1 MSNQVETIAAA
12 PPQRRR
18 RGARLVEWTLIIAI
32 CFSIVSLL
40 KLEPLA
46 RNSVQNHI
54 SEFDLPQTKN
64 QSVGTQHFQSSETLS
79 FNISDNAAP
88 AAAADAPV
96 ERVGSKQIEEGGES
110 ASTSRNEDICT
121 FCKGGILNEDL
132 MVPGT
137 GGNTCGSIKTISAG
151 HLNESHICEVIQKE
165 EKVCCPDTDESA
177 VGSKEEGS
185 VQVLEELNVN
195 FCGSNKWLGAPD
207 MTCEERAQILVSR
220 YQMSEQNAKSTLVV
234 KESGCQCI
242 LKEQNTTTS
251 PTIDLSLAK
260 YWNGYRIADGIKSY
274 RYESSIKDAS
284 KVCMRWPGSLLCK
297 YLTRTDQANNI
308 TVIVDIINQSKIDT
322 PDAHTTV
329 MHLRLGDGLCGQY
342 NDLSKWCRGAKT
354 GTENPTTRNC
364 WENDKDCFKSRG
376 GYIYAYPREYYEQV
390 ATELLKSVSNS
401 TTIVVVADP
410 RHWTRSTDH
419 RNGDYSIDFAYRD
432 NVISFFRSKGFI
444 VQIHQSSGKPDDDF
458 AYMCSARNFV
468 RGGGG
473 LSTLIS
479 SVVAAQGGRV
489 FDPRKF
495 SDVTPLPVNKLTN
508 IAK

>member
-1 MSNQVETIAAA
+1 MSNQVETTAA

-18 RGARLVEWTLIIAI
+18 RRARSVEWTLIIAI
-32 CFSIVSLL
+32 SFSIVSLL

-46 RNSVQNHI
+46 RNSVQNHV

-64 QSVGTQHFQSSETLS
+64 HLVGTQTFQSSKALS
-79 FNISDNAAP
+79 SNISDNAAP
-88 AAAADAPV
+88 AAAAAAV

-110 ASTSRNEDICT
+110 TSTSRNEDICT

-132 MVPGT
+132 IVPRA

-151 HLNESHICEVIQKE
+151 HLNDSDICEVIQKE
-165 EKVCCPDTDESA
+165 EKVCCPDTDKSA

-185 VQVLEELNVN
+185 VQVLEELNVK

-234 KESGCQCI
+234 KESGCRCI

-260 YWNGYRIADGIKSY
+260 YWNGYRIGDGIKSY
-274 RYESSIKDAS
+274 RYESSIRDAS

-308 TVIVDIINQSKIDT
+308 TVLVDIINQSKIDI
-322 PDAHTTV
+322 PAANTTV

-364 WENDKDCFKSRG
+364 WENDKDCFKSIG

-390 ATELLKSVSNS
+390 ATELLKSVNNS

-410 RHWTRSTDH
+410 RHWTRSKDM

-479 SVVAAQGGRV
+479 SVVTAQGGRV
-489 FDPRKF
+489 FNPRKLL
-495 SDVTPLPVNKLTN
+495 DVTPLPVNNLTT
-508 IAK
+508 